1 MARDYT
7 KYTVEGLGE
16 NLNKRKLVFTVVKDY
31 VEKNNPSFEDLQ
43 KAFPDEVQ
51 GSKGVVAKEAEI
63 KDPKRYNVKEP
74 LKIKNGAHVVVCN
87 QWGEKNILAFL
98 SLATKLKYNISE
110 DNKVEEESATA
121 ETNVSSTS
129 NVINSVKSYIC
140 IKVEDNNKGNDLALV
155 KAEIV
160 QTNGKYTLC
169 VDVES
174 VRGGVNDRYYFYDI
188 KTKVSGTDS
197 APWGF
202 EEFTDED
209 YEWTDHKSLEDFG
222 YDSNEISE
230 KLYNMRLEFIKKYLN
245 EASQENFLDE
255 AAMPFE
261 KRDMLKEDVFTGL
274 LVFEECDKSIV
285 PEF

>member
-7 KYTVEGLGE
+7 KYNLEGLGE
-16 NLNKRKLVFTVVKDY
+16 NLNKRQLVFTVVKDY

-51 GSKGVVAKEAEI
+51 GSKGVVRKESGVD
-63 KDPKRYNVKEP
+63 DPKRFNMKEP
-74 LKIKNGAHVVVCN
+74 LKIKNGMHVVVCN

-155 KAEIV
+155 KAKIV

-188 KTKVSGTDS
+188 KTKVST
-197 APWGF
+197 
-202 EEFTDED
+202 
-209 YEWTDHKSLEDFG
+209 
-222 YDSNEISE
+222 I
-230 KLYNMRLEFIKKYLN
+230 I
-245 EASQENFLDE
+245 
-255 AAMPFE
+255 
-261 KRDMLKEDVFTGL
+261 
-274 LVFEECDKSIV
+274 I
-285 PEF
+285 

>member
-1 MARDYT
+1 M
-7 KYTVEGLGE
+7 
-16 NLNKRKLVFTVVKDY
+16 
-31 VEKNNPSFEDLQ
+31 
-43 KAFPDEVQ
+43 Q